1 MLLKSQTYSK
11 SMEAF
16 LERKRQKYH
25 LSLESVIHLNPMKV
39 LQKGYAVLK
48 KGGQRLRSLE
58 EVRIHEEIEIQMM
71 DGKITAEVK
80 EKQYANAME

>member
-1 MLLKSQTYSK
+1 
-11 SMEAF
+11 MEAF

-25 LSLESVIHLNPMKV
+25 LSLETVIHLNPMKV
-39 LQKGYAVLK
+39 LQKGYAVLR

-58 EVRIHEEIEIQMM
+58 EVSLHEEIEIQMM

-80 EKQYANAME
+80 EKKYENTVE

>member
-1 MLLKSQTYSK
+1 M
-11 SMEAF
+11 
-16 LERKRQKYH
+16 
-25 LSLESVIHLNPMKV
+25 IHLNPMKV